1 MSPRGLRRFKT
12 SPSGA
17 RVLAT
22 LEREIGFSLGRFLD
36 DDDEEVI
43 FVEEG
48 VEDLRFG
55 GGFVVLLR

>member
-1 MSPRGLRRFKT
+1 MSPRGLRRFTT

-22 LEREIGFSLGRFLD
+22 LGRESGFSLGRLL
-36 DDDEEVI
+36 DDDEEDI

-55 GGFVVLLR
+55 GGGVVLR